1 MTSLQ
6 AGANRVPPP
15 PTDTLEELVCAME
28 AELFDEMWQVE
39 QSHWWFVAR
48 RRIVESLVERY
59 SPDNTDRPMRL
70 RELGCG
76 TGGNLAHWNKRHEVF
91 GMDNSRRALEYASKR
106 VGARVELGALPD
118 DVPFEP
124 SSFDVVLMTDVLE
137 HIEDDV
143 NSVQVAMSLLQKNG
157 IFVATVPAHQWLYS
171 PRDAHH
177 QHFRRYAKKDF
188 TRLFQFPGVEVEY
201 LGFYNS
207 LLFPPAA
214 IVRMA
219 SKLFGRDAQPGDLQV
234 PFGLLNKTLTGIF
247 SLERKLLG
255 RVPLPT
261 GLSLI
266 TVVRR
271 TGEVSACRAQA
282 AA

>member
-1 MTSLQ
+1 
-6 AGANRVPPP
+6 
-15 PTDTLEELVCAME
+15 ME
-28 AELFDEMWQVE
+28 AELFDELWQVE
-39 QSHWWFVAR
+39 QRHWWFVAR
-48 RRIVESLVERY
+48 RRIVESMVERY
-59 SPDNTDRPMRL
+59 APQQASGPL
-70 RELGCG
+70 RICELGCG
-76 TGGNLAHWNKRHEVF
+76 TGGNLAYWNDQHEVF
-91 GMDNSRRALEYASKR
+91 GMDSSERALEYAHRR
-106 VGARVELGALPD
+106 VGARVERGALPD

-124 SSFDVVLMTDVLE
+124 ASFDVVLMTDVLE

-143 NSVQVAMSLLQKNG
+143 ASAEVAISLLRKNG

-188 TRLFQFPGVEVEY
+188 SRLFQMPGVQIEH

-214 IVRMA
+214 AVRMA
-219 SKLFGRDAQPGDLQV
+219 SKWLGREAEPGDLRV
-234 PFGLLNKTLTGIF
+234 PFGWLNRTLTGIF
-247 SLERKLLG
+247 SFERRLLG
-255 RVPLPT
+255 RVPMPT

-266 TVVRR
+266 TAVRR
-271 TGEVSACRAQA
+271 TEEAAVCPSRSA